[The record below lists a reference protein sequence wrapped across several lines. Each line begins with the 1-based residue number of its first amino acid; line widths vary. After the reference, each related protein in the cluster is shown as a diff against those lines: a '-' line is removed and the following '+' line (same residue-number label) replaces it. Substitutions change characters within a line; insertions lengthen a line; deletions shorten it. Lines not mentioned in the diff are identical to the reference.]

1 MIRLLA
7 SALLLTSG
15 AVLAQAP
22 APVSPKSAPPP
33 IVAPGGP
40 AKATAGSAVAGGT
53 RTADDCGPCG
63 SVESIR
69 QVSVRQEWT
78 ALGAGVAVGGT
89 NAQSGPGGTGG
100 VTTAFQIG
108 RGGDNQGMVI
118 LGAAGGANYRK
129 SPNSYEQSRWDVTV
143 RLDGGRTQV
152 VRMAF
157 EPYVREGDRVRIAG
171 NNVELVN

>member
-1 MIRLLA
+1 M
-7 SALLLTSG
+7 
-15 AVLAQAP
+15 
-22 APVSPKSAPPP
+22 
-33 IVAPGGP
+33 
-40 AKATAGSAVAGGT
+40 
-53 RTADDCGPCG
+53 
-63 SVESIR
+63 
-69 QVSVRQEWT
+69 
-78 ALGAGVAVGGT
+78 
-89 NAQSGPGGTGG
+89 
-100 VTTAFQIG
+100 TTAFQIG

-143 RLDGGRTQV
+143 KLDGGRTQV

>member
-1 MIRLLA
+1 MTRLLA
-7 SALLLTSG
+7 AAILLASG
-15 AVLAQAP
+15 AGLAQTP
-22 APVSPKSAPPP
+22 PPVSSQSAPPP
-33 IVAPGGP
+33 VATPGTP
-40 AKATAGSAVAGGT
+40 ARAATGSPPAG
-53 RTADDCGPCG
+53 DCGPCG

-78 ALGAGVAVGGT
+78 ALGAGVGVGGT

-129 SPNSYEQSRWDVTV
+129 SPNAYDQSRWDVTV
-143 RLDGGRTQV
+143 KLDGGRTQV

-157 EPYVREGDRVRIAG
+157 EPYVREGDRVRVAG
-171 NNVELVN
+171 NNVELLD

>member
-1 MIRLLA
+1 MTRLLA
-7 SALLLTSG
+7 SAILLSSG
-15 AVLAQAP
+15 VVLAQTP
-22 APVSPKSAPPP
+22 PPVSSKSAPPP
-33 IVAPGGP
+33 VAAPGTP
-40 AKATAGSAVAGGT
+40 AKAAAGSAPP
-53 RTADDCGPCG
+53 ADDCGPCG
-63 SVESIR
+63 SVESIQ

-78 ALGAGVAVGGT
+78 ALGAGVGVGGT

-129 SPNSYEQSRWDVTV
+129 SPNAYEQSRWDVTV
-143 RLDGGRTQV
+143 KLDGGRTQV

-157 EPYVREGDRVRIAG
+157 EPYVREGDRVRVAG
-171 NNVELVN
+171 NNVELLN

>member
-1 MIRLLA
+1 MTRLLA
-7 SALLLTSG
+7 AAILLASG
-15 AVLAQAP
+15 VVLAQTP
-22 APVSPKSAPPP
+22 PPVSSQSAPPP
-33 IVAPGGP
+33 VAAPGPP
-40 AKATAGSAVAGGT
+40 ASAATGSPP
-53 RTADDCGPCG
+53 ADDCGPCG

-78 ALGAGVAVGGT
+78 ALGAGVGVGGT

-129 SPNSYEQSRWDVTV
+129 SPNAYEQSRWDVTV
-143 RLDGGRTQV
+143 KLDGGRTQV
-152 VRMAF
+152 VRMTF
-157 EPYVREGDRVRIAG
+157 EPYVREGDRVRVAG
-171 NNVELVN
+171 NNVELLD